1 MKPNQFLYNNLLIAK
16 ETIGMLF
23 KKLNIIS
30 EHGANAR
37 YALFYI
43 TAALPVYQQNKDAIP
58 EAEFKLLCQI
68 IPTQPKESTLL
79 GKLISTL
86 ISVNDLLN
94 KRSPDPKR
102 LKLIQESLEKLPDS
116 VFKEISALKTSFT
129 ADAICFQL
137 KKPIRLIE
145 PPLNSDH
152 GIVMVREA
160 LKNSQS
166 SDSISDETSFLTAL
180 EKSIKSGVC
189 TAEFFKELLDYY
201 CDERFSIEEL
211 CFIVGLC
218 YEQSKDKNAFCK
230 VFLTAYQKIYD
241 DILRKSP
248 RKNRLLNAMG
258 SILPLLSEQLPPNRL
273 IPLCDEINFQLA
285 DPRAAENDKAYYC
298 YQTIMLLYKEGE
310 EWPQLLNHN
319 STHRAVFSVFV
330 LDTDPRLCSAFRDM
344 SKNAAAD
351 ILLSSSPL
359 LRQLPLFMQNMF
371 YEQPDS
377 IKKELISLIELY
389 TQVNNNAPEHQQRN
403 ITLFFFKYHE
413 VIQQLITIM
422 GVEGI
427 RYLRSHLAGTVL
439 NLERTI
445 DSMPLLPEE
454 LQKRLAGYFSE
465 HTLSQKESPEQIKAF
480 KTCLIVLG
488 ALISMLVHKTDNK
501 EELALADF
509 HISFAKGKPQ
519 EFLLALAKMLLQK
532 ILFEKGIL
540 LTPEDIIKIFKRI
553 DPAQF
558 VQLAA
563 ASQHMQND
571 PYREIYLHLLQLDLL
586 GGDVDGFLHSVEQE
600 NELGSGLAKHNR
612 AIREKLKQKGIS
624 PEKALNYQKQFDF
637 IATAG
642 DEKNLGHGNQFLVL
656 WNYLVQL
663 KQEAQKVLDSQQIEE
678 TKQVFQV
685 KAIITSINTLEKSID
700 VNAPN
705 QNMAIIAALQKSI
718 AQPLIEKINNNIQ
731 ALVNGK
737 NKTAISRGFYEF
749 AEHVQ
754 QQWALIDKEE
764 KKKEQAEKT
773 GIHYFSVE
781 QWPKERLMTFF
792 LGDEVGCCLATTSSQ
807 FQAMVQR
814 RMDDALLFHVAVDKV
829 TGRAAALIWLY
840 LAETKDGKIV
850 LVANFFEVNA
860 RYAVDDK
867 LRHSLLN
874 GLLTFTEQYL
884 KDNPKISGFYMN
896 KLSYGW
902 NSQDLNSYPVVD
914 LPLADKL
921 GGPYIPGVEI
931 KNLDLSDSSVR
942 EQLTMLT
949 QQKYYLVSLDKHQ
962 FHQFD
967 SSVLAK
973 GPFSQL
979 LQKETII
986 ECAVSTLLKDEQ
998 NIDKIRLAVIQ
1009 QHALELTPF
1018 YSTPVEKDPV
1028 FAQDVIDA
1036 INKITLLRKPSVIE
1050 GNPSMFFF
1058 LTEPLESKK
1067 EMDVGNSPKHHGNIN
1082 FQ

>member
-1 MKPNQFLYNNLLIAK
+1 MKPNQVLYNNLLTTK
-16 ETIGMLF
+16 EIIGMLF
-23 KKLNIIS
+23 KQRHLIS

-58 EAEFKLLCQI
+58 EAEFNLLCQI
-68 IPTQPKESTLL
+68 IPTLPKESTLL

-102 LKLIQESLEKLPDS
+102 LKLIQEILEKLPDS
-116 VFKEISALKTSFT
+116 AFKEISALKTSFT

-145 PPLNSDH
+145 PASNSDH
-152 GIVMVREA
+152 GIVMIREA

-166 SDSISDETSFLTAL
+166 SDTISDDILFLTTL

-189 TAEFFKELLDYY
+189 TPVFFKGLLDYY
-201 CDERFSIEEL
+201 SEERFSIEEL
-211 CFIVGLC
+211 CFIVSLV
-218 YEQSKDKNAFCK
+218 YEQNKDKEAFCK
-230 VFLTAYQKIYD
+230 VFLTAYQEIYD
-241 DILRKSP
+241 DTLRKSP

-258 SILPLLSEQLPPNRL
+258 TILPLLGEQLPPNRL
-273 IPLCDEINFQLA
+273 YPLCAEINFQLD
-285 DPRAAENDKAYYC
+285 DPRAAENDKAYFC
-298 YQTIMLLYKEGE
+298 YQTIMLLYTEGAE
-310 EWPQLLNHN
+310 LLQALNHD
-319 STHRAVFSVFV
+319 SIPRAVFSVFV
-330 LDTDPRLCSAFRDM
+330 LDTDPRLCSAFREM
-344 SKNAAAD
+344 GRNVAAD

-371 YEQPDS
+371 YEQTDS

-389 TQVNNNAPEHQQRN
+389 AQVNKNAPEHQQRN

-413 VIQQLITIM
+413 VIQQVMTIM

-427 RYLRSHLAGTVL
+427 RYLRNHLAGTVL
-439 NLERTI
+439 NLERAI

-465 HTLSQKESPEQIKAF
+465 NNLSQKESPEEIKAF

-488 ALISMLVHKTDNK
+488 ALINMLAHKTDNK
-501 EELALADF
+501 EGLALADF
-509 HISFAKGKPQ
+509 YMSFAKGKNPQ
-519 EFLLALAKMLLQK
+519 GFLLALAKMLLQK

-553 DPAQF
+553 DPSQF

-563 ASQHMQND
+563 ATQHMQDD
-571 PYREIYLHLLQLDLL
+571 PYREIYLHLLQLDML
-586 GGDVDGFLHSVEQE
+586 GGDVDGFLHNVEQE

-624 PEKALNYQKQFDF
+624 PEKALNYQKHFDF

-663 KQEAQKVLDSQQIEE
+663 RQEAQTVLDSQQIED
-678 TKQVFQV
+678 TKKVFQV
-685 KAIITSINTLEKSID
+685 KAIINSINTLEKSID
-700 VNAPN
+700 VEAPN

-718 AQPLIEKINNNIQ
+718 AHPLIEKINNNIQ
-731 ALVNGK
+731 ALLDGK
-737 NKTAISRGFYEF
+737 NKTAISREFYEF

-773 GIHYFSVE
+773 GIYYFSVE

-840 LAETKDGKIV
+840 LAETKDGKVV

-860 RYAVDDK
+860 KYAVDDK
-867 LRHSLLN
+867 LRQSLLN

-921 GGPYIPGVEI
+921 GGPYIPGIEI
-931 KNLDLSDSSVR
+931 KNLDLSDSSVLK
-942 EQLTMLT
+942 EIAMLT

-962 FHQFD
+962 FHRFD
-967 SSVLAK
+967 SAVLAK

-979 LQKETII
+979 LQKEKII
-986 ECAVSTLLKDEQ
+986 ECAVSTLLENEQ
-998 NIDKIRLAVIQ
+998 NIDKITLAVIQ

-1018 YSTPVEKDPV
+1018 YRTPVEKDPV
-1028 FAQDVIDA
+1028 FVQDVLDA
-1036 INKITLLRKPSVIE
+1036 INKITLLRKTSVIE
-1050 GNPSMFFF
+1050 GNPSLFFF
-1058 LTEPLESKK
+1058 LTQTHESKK
-1067 EMDVGNSPKHHGNIN
+1067 AIEGNYQKSNGDIN
-1082 FQ
+1082 L